1 MNPVQHPPTAMR
13 PRVLAVIPARYG
25 STRLPGKP
33 LLPILGGD
41 PKIAHVVRAAQAARS
56 VDRVMVA
63 TDHEGIAA
71 AAERAGAQA
80 IMTDASIATGT
91 DRVAS
96 ALRITGA
103 TADVIVNVQGDE
115 PLMEPASIDL
125 AANLLL
131 AQPSAAMATLS
142 APLSPAALLDPHR
155 VKVVGA
161 PIEGAHAIAGGAR
174 AAAEEGI
181 ELSAEAIRQVS
192 CARCSMALY
201 FSRTPIGVGRQAL
214 DSMLRPSRGDTAI
227 TAPQPGSYACR
238 LHVGLYAFRP
248 ASLQRFVSL
257 PPSALERME
266 QLEQLRALE
275 DGMRIVVGEVDAPV
289 QGIDTIED
297 VQLVEELGARV
308 TSSA

>member
-1 MNPVQHPPTAMR
+1 MR
-13 PRVLAVIPARYG
+13 APRVLAVIPARYG

-41 PKIAHVVRAAQAARS
+41 PMIAHVVRAAQAARS
-56 VDRVMVA
+56 VERVMVA

-80 IMTDASIATGT
+80 IMTDPAIATGT
-91 DRVAS
+91 DRIAS

-115 PLMEPASIDL
+115 PLMEPTSIDL

-131 AQPSAAMATLS
+131 AQPSAAIATLS
-142 APLSPAALLDPHR
+142 APLPPAALLDPHR

-161 PIEGAHAIAGGAR
+161 PIEGAHQSPGEAQ
-174 AAAEEGI
+174 AAAGAAF
-181 ELSAEAIRQVS
+181 ELSAEALGQVS
-192 CARCSMALY
+192 SARCSVALY
-201 FSRTPIGVGRQAL
+201 FSRAPIGVDRQAL
-214 DSMLRPSRGDTAI
+214 GALLRPPPGDGTV
-227 TAPQPGSYACR
+227 APAQPGCHACR

-248 ASLQRFVSL
+248 ASLERFVSL

-297 VQLVEELGARV
+297 VQLVEELGARRV
-308 TSSA
+308 R